1 MFRYSWLHDSFDEKK
16 WGMVTLLDRILIT
29 FHPPQD
35 FHSLEN
41 SDFGSLLNFL
51 IFASL
56 VDVLSEVLSY

>member
-1 MFRYSWLHDSFDEKK
+1 
-16 WGMVTLLDRILIT
+16 MVTLLDRILIT